1 MNVGFGHPE
10 GVAPPLWIDATEF
23 AEVVYRSNDVLVIS
37 VATDLAEDSLL
48 AGALM
53 DVIATANECDSA
65 EAAIATLASDLD
77 LDVRSGRTQGE
88 HHVTIVPSAPATTG

>member
-1 MNVGFGHPE
+1 MNLGFGHPE

-23 AEVVYRSNDVLVIS
+23 AEVVYGSDDVLVIS
-37 VATDLAEDSLL
+37 VATDLAEDSVL

-65 EAAIATLASDLD
+65 ESAIANLASELD
-77 LDVRSGRTQGE
+77 LDVMSGHT
-88 HHVTIVPSAPATTG
+88 HHELHLTIAPRPVP